1 MANATFNNIDEF
13 IDGFTKT
20 DPFAITLYDGII
32 WGMEFEYEGG
42 YYRLTRDRS
51 PGPDAFV
58 KIREKF
64 GKPDGYYIEVYRL
77 PCEDHGGRYELTP
90 DIYLGLY
97 DYDDVNDL
105 LDHCFIGGKTLR
117 EIIPSEKTRICS
129 ID

>member
-1 MANATFNNIDEF
+1 MANADFNNIEEF

-20 DPFAITLYDGII
+20 DPYAETLYDGII
-32 WGMEFEYEGG
+32 WGMEFTYGG
-42 YYRLTRDRS
+42 HFYRLTRDRS
-51 PGPDAFV
+51 ADNDTFA
-58 KIREKF
+58 KIRERF

-97 DYDDVNDL
+97 DDVDDL
-105 LDHCFIGGKTLR
+105 LDHCVIEGKTLR
-117 EIIPSEKTRICS
+117 EIIPSEKARICS

>member
-1 MANATFNNIDEF
+1 MANAEFNNIEEF

-20 DPFAITLYDGII
+20 NAYAPSLYDGII
-32 WGMEFEYEGG
+32 WGMEFTYHGRF
-42 YYRLTRDRS
+42 YRLTRDQS
-51 PGPDAFV
+51 ADDATYAQ
-58 KIREKF
+58 IRKKF

-97 DYDDVNDL
+97 DDVNDL
-105 LDHCFIGGKTLR
+105 LDHCVIDGKTLR
-117 EIIPSEKTRICS
+117 EIITSEKTRICS